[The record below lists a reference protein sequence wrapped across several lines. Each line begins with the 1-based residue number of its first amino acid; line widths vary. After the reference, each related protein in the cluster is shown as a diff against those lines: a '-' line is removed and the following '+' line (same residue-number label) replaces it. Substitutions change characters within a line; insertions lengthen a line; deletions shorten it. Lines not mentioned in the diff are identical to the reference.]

1 MSRLILASASPR
13 RLELLKSTNIFP
25 DLIEPANIDESIKKK
40 EKPKLYLKRICF
52 EKALYIQKKYKNDI
66 ILSADT
72 IVTTN
77 QKIFGKPSNKE
88 DAIKTLKYLSGR
100 NHNVSTGVCVLYK
113 NSKKIKIIDTKI
125 KFKKLHDDE
134 INQYIKTNEW
144 TDKAGSY
151 AIQGHAERFVIKLN
165 GSYSNVVG
173 LPLYETV
180 NLLKSIK
187 NF

>member
-1 MSRLILASASPR
+1 MSKLILASASPR
-13 RLELLKSTNIFP
+13 RLELLNSTNIFP
-25 DLIEPANIDESIKKK
+25 DIIEPSNINESIKKK
-40 EKPKLYLKRICF
+40 EKPNLYLKRICF
-52 EKALYIQKKYKNDI
+52 EKALSIQKKYKEDI

-72 IVTTN
+72 VVTTN
-77 QKIFGKPSNKE
+77 QKIFGKPSGKE

-113 NSKKIKIIDTKI
+113 NNKKIKIVDTKI
-125 KFKKLHDDE
+125 KFKKLHNDE
-134 INQYIKTNEW
+134 IDQYIKTNEW
-144 TDKAGSY
+144 IDKSGSY
-151 AIQGHAERFVIKLN
+151 AIQGHAERFVIKIN

-180 NLLKSIK
+180 NLLRSIK